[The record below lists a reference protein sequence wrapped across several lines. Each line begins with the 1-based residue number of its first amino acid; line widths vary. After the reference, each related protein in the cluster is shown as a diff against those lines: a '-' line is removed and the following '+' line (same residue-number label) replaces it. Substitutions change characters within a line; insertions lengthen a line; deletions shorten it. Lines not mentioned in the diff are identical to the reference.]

1 MKKSTKKKL
10 ILSPVILIGTFIIIF
25 IVWTSNYYKATEE
38 TLAVFQSESDVTIES
53 GKYIT
58 FTPKTATDTGFIF
71 YPGGKVEAE
80 AYASLCKS
88 IAKRGYKVVIVPMP
102 FKLAVLG
109 KNRATNVL
117 EAYPEIKHWAIGGHS
132 LGGVMAANYAYTN
145 PTKIEGLILYAS
157 YPQDNNNM
165 SNLNIKVLSSW
176 GSEDGVADLN
186 KIKAAEKLLPKD
198 SIFQSIEG
206 GNHGQFGNYGFQ
218 KSDNIS
224 NITASKQQQ
233 IVVKSTIDILEKMS
247 K

>member
-10 ILSPVILIGTFIIIF
+10 MLSPVILIGIFIIFF

-38 TLAVFQSESDVTIES
+38 TLAVFQSKNNIIIEN

-71 YPGGKVEAE
+71 YPGGKVEEE

-88 IAKRGYKVVIVPMP
+88 IAKGGYKVVIVPMP

-109 KNRATNVL
+109 KDKATNVL
-117 EAYPEIKHWAIGGHS
+117 DTYPEIKHWAIGGHS

-145 PTKIEGLILYAS
+145 PTSIKALILYAS
-157 YPQDNNNM
+157 YPQDSNNM
-165 SNLNIKVLSSW
+165 SNQNIKVLSSW
-176 GSEDGVADLN
+176 GSKDGVADIN

-218 KSDNIS
+218 KGDNIS
-224 NITASKQQQ
+224 TITTSKQQQ
-233 IVVKSTIDILEKMS
+233 IAVKSTIDILEKIS